1 MANEKDIN
9 KEAVQ
14 QEVEEMVEKAEAVE
28 EVEVAIQADEVKE
41 LTIDSLR
48 EENEALDVQSE
59 HTIFV
64 GKNEY
69 KVRVDEK
76 FRETKR
82 QNLLTDMVDFINE
95 GNNRIELLDVATPY
109 TSLLLIKH
117 FTSVDVPDDIDE
129 AIEVLNALV
138 DLGILGDV
146 LELLPEHEVQTM
158 YEKISASIDR
168 MNKNIEEMRE
178 EAQKMFEKV
187 ENKEVKEML
196 DNGKKQ

>member
-9 KEAVQ
+9 KEVVQ